1 MYKIESELLEAEFI
15 QRSFDTAETKCRS
28 KIKCKG
34 AFTWGRSDEDFVA
47 KNKCKSAPFGVGV
60 SKRTSMGEGKFCTKI
75 RRKCLYF
82 RVFSH
87 SYFFE
92 ADLDVDSALKFSVE
106 SVSENIFAWLFPH

>member
-28 KIKCKG
+28 KMKCKG
-34 AFTWGRSDEDFVA
+34 AFTWGRSAEDFVA

-60 SKRTSMGEGKFCTKI
+60 STRTSMGEGKFCTKI

-87 SYFFE
+87 RYFF
-92 ADLDVDSALKFSVE
+92 
-106 SVSENIFAWLFPH
+106 